1 MLLAGLALGLSAC
14 SAPSPRK
21 QAVAP
26 RLAVSG
32 LGPTRVLVESWPLP
46 RIETRRDPIVETLF
60 GTPVADPYRWL
71 ENATNPEVSAW
82 IDRQNELTELT
93 LRRVAA
99 RSVIRDRIAE
109 LLEIG
114 TLSRP
119 WVRRTAGGE
128 LRFFYTRREGKQN
141 HPVLFVRDGISG
153 PDRVLLDPN
162 TLGGDESTTAL
173 DWFVPSERGELLAYG
188 LSERGTEDSTLYVLD
203 VERGRRLPDVIPRTR
218 HASIAWLPDASGFF
232 YSRYPEPS
240 TVPAGEERYH
250 RKIYEHRIGDA
261 PERDRLVF
269 GEDLERTDFPN
280 VSLSPD
286 GRWMAVTVN
295 RGFSENAIYLA
306 DRSLSPLRFRLVTP
320 PGRHLYYAVLRNDAL
335 YVMTNEGAPRYRL
348 FAVDP
353 ERPQRE
359 RWRLLIAEH
368 SEDTLDHFSVI
379 GGEILVGYLHHAAS
393 RLERFDLTGKSRGPI
408 PLPVLGSSS
417 GFSGV
422 HDGSDVFYGFESFAV
437 PPEIRHLN
445 LVNGNDVRWQAVSAP
460 RFDAEFRVE
469 ARSARSKD
477 GTRVPYTLVYR
488 RDLDLDSG
496 DNPTLLYGYGGF
508 NVNLLP
514 SFTRSTYALLERGGV
529 YVQANIR
536 GGGELGE
543 AWHRGGQLEN
553 KQNSFDDFIAV
564 AEDLVAT
571 RVTRPERLAIHG
583 RSNGGLLVA
592 AAVTQRPDLFRAAV
606 AGVPLTD
613 MVRYPRFLIAKLW
626 VPEYGS
632 PDDPDGFR
640 TLFAYSPYHNIRPN
654 TAYPAVLV
662 TTAESDTRVDP
673 LHARKFVA
681 ALQHATSS
689 DRPILLRTER
699 AAGHGAGTPVKKL
712 VSELADTFTFIL
724 AELGVE
730 H

>member
-1 MLLAGLALGLSAC
+1 M
-14 SAPSPRK
+14 
-21 QAVAP
+21 
-26 RLAVSG
+26 
-32 LGPTRVLVESWPLP
+32 TLP
-46 RIETRRDPIVETLF
+46 RIETRREPVVETIF
-60 GTPVADPYRWL
+60 GASVADPYRWL
-71 ENATNPEVSAW
+71 EDAENPEVSAW
-82 IDRQNELTELT
+82 IDAQNELTERT
-93 LRRVAA
+93 LSRVAA
-99 RSVIRDRIAE
+99 RSAIRDRIAE

-114 TLSRP
+114 TISLPR
-119 WVRRTAGGE
+119 VRRTEGGE
-128 LRFFYTRREGKQN
+128 LCFFYTRREGKQN
-141 HPVLFVRDGISG
+141 HPVLYVRHGLTGADE
-153 PDRVLLDPN
+153 VLVDPN

-173 DWFVPSERGELLAYG
+173 DWFVPSEHGELLAYG
-188 LSERGTEDSTLYVLD
+188 LSERGTEDSTLHVLD
-203 VERGRRLPDVIPRTR
+203 VRRGRRLPDVIPHTR
-218 HASIAWLPDASGFF
+218 HASIAWLPDGSGFL
-232 YSRYPEPS
+232 YSRYPEPG
-240 TVPAGEERYH
+240 TVPEGEERYH
-250 RKIYEHRIGDA
+250 RKIFEHRLGDP

-269 GEDLERTDFPN
+269 GEGLERTDFPN

-286 GRWMAVTVN
+286 GRWVAITVN

-306 DRSLSPLRFRLVTP
+306 DRSADRLDFRLVTP
-320 PGRHLYYAVLRNDAL
+320 PGRHLYYAVLRKGAL

-353 ERPQRE
+353 ERPARD
-359 RWRLLIAEH
+359 RWRLLVAEH
-368 SEDTLDHFSVI
+368 PEDTLDHFSVI
-379 GGEILVGYLHHAAS
+379 GGELLVGYLHAATS

-408 PLPVLGSSS
+408 ALPVLGSSG

-437 PPEIRHLN
+437 PPEIRHLD
-445 LVNGNDVRWQAVSAP
+445 LTTGRDTRWQAVSAP
-460 RFDAEFRVE
+460 RFDGEFRVE

-477 GTRVPYTLVYR
+477 GTRIPYKLVYR
-488 RDLDLDSG
+488 GDLDLESG

-529 YVQANIR
+529 YVQANLR

-543 AWHRGGQLEN
+543 EWHREGQLEK
-553 KQNSFDDFIAV
+553 KQNTFDDFIAV
-564 AEDLVAT
+564 AEDLVRT

-613 MVRYPRFLIAKLW
+613 MIRYPRFLIAKLW

-632 PDDPDGFR
+632 PDEPDAFR
-640 TLFAYSPYHNIRPN
+640 ALLAYSPYHNIRPN

-673 LHARKFVA
+673 LHARKLVA

-689 DRPILLRTER
+689 EKAILLRTER

-712 VSELADTFTFIL
+712 VEELADTFTFIL

-730 H
+730 R